1 METTMM
7 RGTTMTNN
15 GVQAGIYAR
24 KLLVVNWSLH
34 QMKLYEPFSDDG
46 SVFAGANGSG
56 KSTAFDA
63 FLTVL
68 LGSTRRTNYN
78 QASKSHSADTRNFA
92 EYVVGRRKGSS
103 QKGVR
108 EGMDFTTHI
117 VAVFW
122 DRLRKAEVTF
132 GMCCDYRSRIGAS
145 NLVPNYYFY
154 EGGLP
159 DNRFVEDGEALSVR
173 DTKLL
178 LKHLEDE
185 GVVSNLHLCESTS
198 EYNKGF
204 LARMGFSDPGY
215 FAALKNLVAI
225 GKDTRIEDFI
235 YRYLCDGRSVTTA
248 DDMNSNIDSWQQ
260 CREDLDRAIER
271 QGVIGRERERFAAW
285 HASVDERDV
294 FMRARILRQRADLAG
309 EIDALRKE
317 EDLIEAERAQLN
329 ARIVAL
335 EARAD
340 SLESER
346 QAKWDLIKNDD
357 VQRERGRLAK
367 DIERVDAEIARY
379 EDRFRDDFR
388 ILAESLAV
396 LLEARRSPDFADL
409 ACADAVR
416 RLEDALAAAVERGVG
431 LLEEGPD
438 ALNRLVDLAT
448 EAYAE
453 SQREEL
459 AVRDEHREASDRQLD
474 AMRRKSA
481 AEAGEVTRDADADA
495 LIAYLRDEAGV
506 EAACLCDA
514 IDIAPGEQG
523 WRAAVEGML
532 GRRRT
537 DLLVTPDSFARAFR
551 AYGSYRGRKTVR
563 LIDTPGVLK
572 HREKAKRVDGS
583 LAAKTVVPE
592 GRFAKVAAAYADWAL
607 GDIACCADRES
618 LLAFIKDNP
627 GRSAVT
633 ANGDCYR
640 GFSVY
645 ALPSRDRL
653 HFMIGSS
660 AREARRA
667 EDIRVAEEAIA
678 ENESLAAALS
688 DRRKLLHAI
697 KAACPDKES
706 RFARGIVSMTD
717 DYGKLA
723 SAKAEAEGMRAALAA
738 SGSGEPT
745 SVMESIR
752 ALKDEIESVRAES
765 AQCQRSLGDADRRA
779 KNAADRRER
788 CEADYANTETA
799 NVALEEGRLEE
810 AARQECMANQ
820 LKDLE
825 ERSRAKASASRECWN
840 ALVAFR
846 RDNASAVSA
855 EQVDENDCGNE
866 AWEREWSVLETNIIP
881 ERRVLFER
889 METET
894 KEGFT
899 TAIVGAL
906 RNGIVDV
913 RRTIRETNA
922 YLAECP
928 FGDIRYRFDWSKN
941 PDYAPYYD
949 MIMDPDFDNALGGLW
964 DEAFHAKHGAV
975 IDSFFDTIRD
985 SRCAETEQQRNEAL
999 VRKRAL
1005 LDYKSYLSFDMKEVR
1020 PDGSEVSLKAG
1031 LGGSSGGEQMLPFY
1045 VVLFA
1050 SMAHRCRT
1058 KKQGLDGNTL
1068 RTVLIDEA
1076 FEVVDSE
1083 RTVQA
1088 IELMQRLGLQPI
1100 LATPNERVA
1109 TFAAMTG
1116 SGFVH
1121 RNLGGAFEVSRW
1133 YDEQAEAE

>member
-1 METTMM
+1 
-7 RGTTMTNN
+7 MTNK
-15 GVQAGIYAR
+15 GVQTGIYVR

-34 QMKLYEPFSDDG
+34 QIKLYEPFSIDG

-68 LGSTRRTNYN
+68 LGSTRRSNYN

-122 DRLRKAEVTF
+122 DSLRASEVTF
-132 GMCCDYRSRIGAS
+132 GMCCDYRSRMGTNA
-145 NLVPNYYFY
+145 LVPNYYFY

-159 DNRFVEDGEALSVR
+159 DNRLVEDGEALSVR
-173 DTKLL
+173 DTKLY
-178 LKHLEDE
+178 LKHLEDQ
-185 GVVSNLHLCESTS
+185 GVISGVHLCESSS

-215 FAALKNLVAI
+215 FGALKNLVAI

-271 QGVIGRERERFAAW
+271 QSAIGQERERFAAW
-285 HASVDERDV
+285 RASEDERDILI
-294 FMRARILRQRADLAG
+294 RARVLRQRADLSA
-309 EIDALRKE
+309 EIEALRKE
-317 EDLIEAERAQLN
+317 EEEVEAERSRLN
-329 ARIVAL
+329 ARIAAL
-335 EARAD
+335 DARAN
-340 SLESER
+340 SLDSER
-346 QAKWDLIKNDD
+346 QAKWDLVRNDD

-367 DIERVDAEIARY
+367 DVERIDAEVELY
-379 EDRFRDDFR
+379 KNRFRGDFG
-388 ILAESLAV
+388 ILADNLAT
-396 LLEARRSPDFADL
+396 LQDARRSPEFAKL
-409 ACADAVR
+409 SCADSVR
-416 RLEDALAAAVERGVG
+416 RLEAALGDVVKRGAAS
-431 LLEEGPD
+431 LEEGPD
-438 ALNRLVDLAT
+438 AFGRLVGLAT
-448 EAYAE
+448 EAYREA
-453 SQREEL
+453 QREEL
-459 AVRDEHREASDRQLD
+459 EVRDRARNASDLQLE
-474 AMRRKSA
+474 AMRRKNA
-481 AEAGEVTRDADADA
+481 AEAGEAIRDVDADA

-506 EAACLCDA
+506 EAMCLCDA

-532 GRRRT
+532 GRKRT
-537 DLLVTPDSFARAFR
+537 DLLVPPDSFARAFR
-551 AYGSYRGRKTVR
+551 AYGSYRGRKNIR
-563 LIDTPGVLK
+563 LIDTPGILK
-572 HREKAKRVDGS
+572 HMGKAKRLEGS
-583 LAAKTVVPE
+583 LANKAIASK
-592 GRFAKVAAAYADWAL
+592 GRFAKAAEAYIHWAL
-607 GDIACCADRES
+607 GDISCCSDRED
-618 LLAFIKDNP
+618 LLTFIKENP
-627 GRSAVT
+627 GKSAVT
-633 ANGDCYR
+633 ADGECYR
-640 GFSVY
+640 GFAVY
-645 ALPSRDRL
+645 SLPGRDRL
-653 HFMIGSS
+653 RFMVGSS
-660 AREARRA
+660 AQEARRVD
-667 EDIRVAEEAIA
+667 EIREAQKSINANEALARSLSARQELLRSIKEACPDEKSRFAHGIA
-678 ENESLAAALS
+678 SMLDDYGRLAAA
-688 DRRKLLHAI
+688 R
-697 KAACPDKES
+697 
-706 RFARGIVSMTD
+706 
-717 DYGKLA
+717 
-723 SAKAEAEGMRAALAA
+723 AEAEGVRAALAA
-738 SGSGEPT
+738 SESGE
-745 SVMESIR
+745 SAAIMESMR
-752 ALKDEIESVRAES
+752 FLEDEVKLVRADIAE
-765 AQCQRSLGDADRRA
+765 CHHSLGEADGRARSVLERRA
-779 KNAADRRER
+779 K
-788 CEADYANTETA
+788 CEEEFANTETA
-799 NVALEEGRLEE
+799 NVGLEEGRLEE
-810 AARQECMANQ
+810 AARQECMT
-820 LKDLE
+820 KSFKELE
-825 ERSRAKASASRECWN
+825 EQSRAKAAASRECWN
-840 ALVAFR
+840 ALVTFR
-846 RDNASAVSA
+846 RDHASAVSA
-855 EQVDENDCGNE
+855 EPVDEADRGNE
-866 AWEREWSVLETNIIP
+866 AWEREWNVLETNVIP

-889 METET
+889 MEAET

-913 RRTIRETNA
+913 RKTIRETNA

-941 PDYAPYYD
+941 VDYAPYYD

-964 DEAFHAKHGAV
+964 DDAFHAKHGAV

-985 SRCAETEQQRNEAL
+985 SRCAETEQQRSEAL
-999 VRKRAL
+999 ARKRAL
-1005 LDYKSYLSFDMKEVR
+1005 LDYKSYLGFDMKEIR

-1058 KKQGLDGNTL
+1058 KKKGLDGNTL

-1100 LATPNERVA
+1100 LATPNERVG
-1109 TFAAMTG
+1109 TFASMTG
-1116 SGFVH
+1116 SGFIH

-1133 YDEQAEAE
+1133 YDEQAEAD

>member
-1 METTMM
+1 
-7 RGTTMTNN
+7 MTNK
-15 GVQAGIYAR
+15 GMRTGIYAR

-34 QMKLYEPFSDDG
+34 QMKLYEPFSIDG

-68 LGSTRRTNYN
+68 LGSTRRSNYN

-122 DRLRKAEVTF
+122 DSLRASEVTF
-132 GMCCDYRSRIGAS
+132 GMCCDYRSRIGAHA
-145 NLVPNYYFY
+145 LVPNYYFY

-159 DNRFVEDGEALSVR
+159 ENRLVEDGEALSVR
-173 DTKLL
+173 DTKIY
-178 LKHLEDE
+178 LKHLEDQ
-185 GVVSNLHLCESTS
+185 GVISNVHLCESSS

-215 FAALKNLVAI
+215 FGALKNLVAI

-271 QGVIGRERERFAAW
+271 QSAIGQERERYAAW
-285 HASVDERDV
+285 RASEDERDI
-294 FMRARILRQRADLAG
+294 FMRARILRQRADLAD
-309 EIDALRKE
+309 EIESLHKE
-317 EDLIEAERAQLN
+317 EEDIEAERSRLN
-329 ARIVAL
+329 ARIAAL
-335 EARAD
+335 EAHAD
-340 SLESER
+340 SMDSER
-346 QAKWDLIKNDD
+346 QAKWDLVKNDD

-367 DIERVDAEIARY
+367 DIERIDSEVERY
-379 EDRFRDDFR
+379 EQRFRDDFR
-388 ILAESLAV
+388 MLSENLAV
-396 LLEARRSPDFADL
+396 LHEARRSPGFAELSCSDTVQRL
-409 ACADAVR
+409 TFA
-416 RLEDALAAAVERGVG
+416 LEDVIERGMGVLG
-431 LLEEGPD
+431 EGPN
-438 ALNRLVDLAT
+438 AFGYLVDLAT
-448 EAYAE
+448 EAYQEA
-453 SQREEL
+453 QREEFVAL
-459 AVRDEHREASDRQLD
+459 DEHREASGRQLE
-474 AMRRKSA
+474 AMRRKKA
-481 AEAGEVTRDADADA
+481 AEAGEAVRDADADA
-495 LIAYLRDEAGV
+495 LIAYLRDEAGI
-506 EAACLCDA
+506 EATCLCDA

-532 GRRRT
+532 GRKRS
-537 DLLVTPDSFARAFR
+537 DLLVAPDSFARAFR

-563 LIDTPGVLK
+563 LIDTSGILK
-572 HREKAKRVDGS
+572 HGEKTKRVEGS
-583 LAAKTVVPE
+583 LAAKTVASE
-592 GRFAKVAAAYADWAL
+592 GRFAKVATAYTDWAL
-607 GDIACCADRES
+607 GDIACCADREG
-618 LLAFIKDNP
+618 LLAFIRENP
-627 GRSAVT
+627 GKSAVT

-640 GFSVY
+640 GFAVY
-645 ALPSRDRL
+645 ALAGRDRL
-653 HFMIGSS
+653 RFMIGSS
-660 AREARRA
+660 AQEARRI
-667 EDIRVAEEAIA
+667 EDIRDAEKVIA
-678 ENESLAAALS
+678 DNERLAAALS
-688 DRRKLLHAI
+688 ARQELLRSI
-697 KAACPDKES
+697 KTACPDKES
-706 RFARGIVSMTD
+706 RFARGIASMAE
-717 DYGKLA
+717 DYNKLA
-723 SAKAEAEGMRAALAA
+723 SGRAEAEGMRAALAA
-738 SGSGEPT
+738 SGSAE
-745 SVMESIR
+745 SASIMESVL
-752 ALKDEIESVRAES
+752 ALKNEIESVRAES

-779 KNAADRRER
+779 KSAAARREQ
-788 CEADYANTETA
+788 CEADLAKVEAA
-799 NVALEEGRLEE
+799 NVALEEERLEE
-810 AARQECMANQ
+810 AACRECAVNS

-840 ALVAFR
+840 ALVTFR
-846 RDNASAVSA
+846 RERSSAVSS
-855 EQVDENDCGNE
+855 EQIDETDRGNE
-866 AWEREWSVLETNIIP
+866 AWDREWCALETSVIP
-881 ERRVLFER
+881 ERRALFER
-889 METET
+889 MEAET

-922 YLAECP
+922 YLSECP
-928 FGDIRYRFDWSKN
+928 FCDIRYRFDCSKN
-941 PDYAPYYD
+941 IDYAPYYD

-964 DEAFHAKHGAV
+964 DDEFHAKHGAV

-985 SRCAETEQQRNEAL
+985 SRCAETEQQRSEAL
-999 VRKRAL
+999 ARKRAL

-1058 KKQGLDGNTL
+1058 KKKGLDGNTL

-1100 LATPNERVA
+1100 LATPNERVG
-1109 TFAAMTG
+1109 TFASMTG
-1116 SGFVH
+1116 SGFIH

-1133 YDEQAEAE
+1133 YDEQVEAD

>member
-1 METTMM
+1 
-7 RGTTMTNN
+7 MTNN
-15 GVQAGIYAR
+15 DVRAGIYAR

-34 QMKLYEPFSDDG
+34 RMKLYEPFSIDG

-68 LGSTRRTNYN
+68 LGSTRRSNYN
-78 QASKSHSADTRNFA
+78 QASKSHYADTRNFA

-122 DRLRKAEVTF
+122 DSLRSSEVTF
-132 GMCCDYRSRIGAS
+132 GMCCDYRSRIGAN

-159 DNRFVEDGEALSVR
+159 DDRFVEDGEALSVR
-173 DTKLL
+173 DTKLH
-178 LKHLEDE
+178 LKHLEDA
-185 GVVSNLHLCESTS
+185 GLISTLHLCESSS

-215 FAALKNLVAI
+215 FGALKNLVAI

-235 YRYLCDGRSVTTA
+235 YRYLCDDRSVTTA
-248 DDMNSNIDSWQQ
+248 DDMNSNIDSWQR
-260 CREDLDRAIER
+260 CREDLDRAIAR
-271 QGVIGRERERFAAW
+271 QSVIGQERERFAAW
-285 HASVDERDV
+285 RASEEERDIL
-294 FMRARILRQRADLAG
+294 MRARVLRQRADLAR
-309 EIDALRKE
+309 EIDDLRKKE
-317 EDLIEAERAQLN
+317 EDIKAERAQLN
-329 ARIVAL
+329 ARIAAL

-340 SLESER
+340 SLDSER

-357 VQRERGRLAK
+357 VQRERGRLAQ
-367 DIERVDAEIARY
+367 DVSRIDAEVEHY
-379 EDRFRDDFR
+379 ERHFHDDFR
-388 ILAESLAV
+388 MLAESLEA
-396 LLEARRSPDFADL
+396 LRKARRSPDFAKL
-409 ACADAVR
+409 ACVDAVQ
-416 RLEDALAAAVERGVG
+416 RLEAALQVVVERGVG

-438 ALNRLVDLAT
+438 ALERLVDLAT
-448 EAYAE
+448 EAYSAA
-453 SQREEL
+453 QREEF
-459 AVRDEHREASDRQLD
+459 AARDEHRAVADRQLE
-474 AMRRKSA
+474 AMRRKKA
-481 AEAGEVTRDADADA
+481 AETGEAARDADA
-495 LIAYLRDEAGV
+495 LIAYLREEAGV
-506 EAACLCDA
+506 EATCLCDA
-514 IDIAPGEQG
+514 IDIASGEQG

-532 GRRRT
+532 GRKRT
-537 DLLVTPDSFARAFR
+537 DLLVAPDSFARAFR
-551 AYGSYRGRKTVR
+551 AYGSYRGRKSVR
-563 LIDTPGVLK
+563 LIDTPGILK
-572 HREKAKRVDGS
+572 HAAKAKRAEGS
-583 LAAKTVVPE
+583 LAAKATASE
-592 GRFAKVAAAYADWAL
+592 GRFAKVATAYIDWAL

-627 GRSAVT
+627 GKSAVT

-640 GFSVY
+640 GFAVY
-645 ALPSRDRL
+645 ALPGPDRL
-653 HFMIGSS
+653 RFMIGSS
-660 AREARRA
+660 AQEARRV
-667 EDIRVAEEAIA
+667 EDIRIAEKAIA
-678 ENESLAAALS
+678 DNERLS
-688 DRRKLLHAI
+688 AVLSNRQELLHSI
-697 KAACPDKES
+697 KSACPDKES
-706 RFARGIVSMTD
+706 RFARGIASMAD
-717 DYGKLA
+717 DYIKLV
-723 SAKAEAEGMRAALAA
+723 SARAEAEGMRAALA
-738 SGSGEPT
+738 SSE
-745 SVMESIR
+745 SEESSSIMESVR

-765 AQCQRSLGDADRRA
+765 AQCQRLLGDADRRA
-779 KNAADRRER
+779 KDTEIRREQ
-788 CEADYANTETA
+788 CKADFAKTETA
-799 NVALEEGRLEE
+799 NVALDEDRLEN
-810 AARQECMANQ
+810 AARRECGANSF
-820 LKDLE
+820 KDLE
-825 ERSRAKASASRECWN
+825 ERSRAKASASGGCWN
-840 ALVAFR
+840 VLVAFR
-846 RDNASAVSA
+846 RDHASAVPT
-855 EQVDENDCGNE
+855 ERIDENDRGNE
-866 AWEREWSVLETNIIP
+866 AWEREWNALETNIIP
-881 ERRVLFER
+881 ERRMLFER
-889 METET
+889 MEIET

-985 SRCAETEQQRNEAL
+985 SRCGETEQQRSEAL
-999 VRKRAL
+999 ARKRAL

-1058 KKQGLDGNTL
+1058 KKRGIDGNTL

-1083 RTVQA
+1083 RTAQA

-1100 LATPNERVA
+1100 LATPNERVG

-1116 SGFVH
+1116 SGFIH

-1133 YDEQAEAE
+1133 YDEEAAAE

>member
-1 METTMM
+1 M
-7 RGTTMTNN
+7 RGMTMANK

-34 QMKLYEPFSDDG
+34 QMKLYEPFSIDG

-68 LGSTRRTNYN
+68 LGSTRRSNYN

-122 DRLRKAEVTF
+122 DSLRGAEVTF
-132 GMCCDYRSRIGAS
+132 GMCCDYRSRLGAG

-159 DNRFVEDGEALSVR
+159 ENRFVEDGEALSVR
-173 DTKLL
+173 DTKLH

-185 GVVSNLHLCESTS
+185 GVISNLHLCESTS

-215 FAALKNLVAI
+215 FGALKNLVAI

-271 QGVIGRERERFAAW
+271 QAAIAQERERFAAW
-285 HASVDERDV
+285 QASEDERDI
-294 FMRARILRQRADLAG
+294 FMRARVLRQRADLAG

-317 EDLIEAERAQLN
+317 EDDIEAERARLN
-329 ARIVAL
+329 ARIAVL

-340 SLESER
+340 SLDSER
-346 QAKWDLIKNDD
+346 QAKWDLVKNDD

-367 DIERVDAEIARY
+367 DIDRIDAEVKRY
-379 EDRFRDDFR
+379 MDRFGDDFAA
-388 ILAESLAV
+388 LADDSAALRA
-396 LLEARRSPDFADL
+396 ARRAPEFEQLS
-409 ACADAVR
+409 CADSVR
-416 RLEDALAAAVERGVG
+416 RLEEALEAAVERGVG

-438 ALNRLVDLAT
+438 ALDRLVGLAT
-448 EAYAE
+448 EAYREAQ
-453 SQREEL
+453 SEEL
-459 AVRDEHREASDRQLD
+459 KARDAHREASDRQME
-474 AMRRKSA
+474 AMRRKAA
-481 AEAGEVTRDADADA
+481 AEAGEAVRDADADA

-506 EAACLCDA
+506 EAVCLCDA
-514 IDIAPGEQG
+514 IDIAPGEQV

-532 GRRRT
+532 GRKRT
-537 DLLVTPDSFARAFR
+537 DLLVAPDSFARAFR
-551 AYGSYRGRKTVR
+551 AYGSYRGRKSVR
-563 LIDTPGVLK
+563 LIDTPGILK
-572 HREKAKRVDGS
+572 HMEKARRVEGS
-583 LAAKTVVPE
+583 LVAKTVASD
-592 GRFAKVAAAYADWAL
+592 GRFAKAAEAYIDWAL
-607 GDIACCADRES
+607 GDISCCADRES

-633 ANGDCYR
+633 ADGECYR
-640 GFSVY
+640 GFAVY
-645 ALPSRDRL
+645 ALPSRDRIR
-653 HFMIGSS
+653 FMVGSS
-660 AREARRA
+660 AQEARRA
-667 EDIRVAEEAIA
+667 DEIREAEKAIED
-678 ENESLAAALS
+678 NETLARALS
-688 DRRKLLHAI
+688 ARQDLLRAI
-697 KAACPDKES
+697 KAACPDGES
-706 RFARGIVSMTD
+706 RFARGIASMVD
-717 DYGKLA
+717 DYGRLA
-723 SAKAEAEGMRAALAA
+723 SARAEAEGMRAALAA
-738 SGSGEPT
+738 SGSGE
-745 SVMESIR
+745 SAAVMESVR
-752 ALKDEIESVRAES
+752 ALKDEVELVRAES
-765 AQCQRSLGDADRRA
+765 AQCQRALGDADRRA
-779 KNAADRRER
+779 KNAASRRER
-788 CEADYANTETA
+788 CEVDFAKTEVANA
-799 NVALEEGRLEE
+799 ALEEDRLEE
-810 AARQECMANQ
+810 AARQECMAKSF
-820 LKDLE
+820 KDLE
-825 ERSRAKASASRECWN
+825 EQSRAKASASRECWN
-840 ALVAFR
+840 ALVAYR
-846 RDNASAVSA
+846 REHASAVSA
-855 EQVDENDCGNE
+855 EQVDETDRGNE
-866 AWEREWSVLETNIIP
+866 AWEREWSALETSVIP

-889 METET
+889 MEAET

-913 RRTIRETNA
+913 RKTIRETNA

-964 DEAFHAKHGAV
+964 DDAFHAKHGAV
-975 IDSFFDTIRD
+975 IDGFFDTIRD

-999 VRKRAL
+999 ARKRAL

-1100 LATPNERVA
+1100 LATPNERVG
-1109 TFAAMTG
+1109 TFAALTG
-1116 SGFVH
+1116 SGFIH

-1133 YDEQAEAE
+1133 YDEQAEME

>member
-1 METTMM
+1 
-7 RGTTMTNN
+7 MTNN

-34 QMKLYEPFSDDG
+34 QMKLYEPFSVDG

-122 DRLRKAEVTF
+122 DSLRGSEVTF
-132 GMCCDYRSRIGAS
+132 GMCCDYRSRIGAG

-159 DNRFVEDGEALSVR
+159 ADRFVEDGEALSVR
-173 DTKLL
+173 DTKLH

-185 GVVSNLHLCESTS
+185 GVISNLHLCESTS

-215 FAALKNLVAI
+215 FGALKNLVAI

-271 QGVIGRERERFAAW
+271 QGVIGQERERFAAW
-285 HASVDERDV
+285 RAYEDERDIL
-294 FMRARILRQRADLAG
+294 MRARVLRQRADLAG

-317 EDLIEAERAQLN
+317 EDDIEAERAQLN
-329 ARIVAL
+329 ARIAAL

-340 SLESER
+340 SLDSER
-346 QAKWDLIKNDD
+346 QAKWDLVKNDD

-367 DIERVDAEIARY
+367 DIERIDAEVERY
-379 EDRFRDDFR
+379 EGRSRDDFR
-388 ILAESLAV
+388 MLSESLTI
-396 LLEARRSPDFADL
+396 LREARRSSDFAEL
-409 ACADAVR
+409 ACADAVQ
-416 RLEDALAAAVERGVG
+416 RLEEALEAAVEHGIG
-431 LLEEGPD
+431 LLDEGSD
-438 ALNRLVDLAT
+438 AFDRLIDLAT
-448 EAYAE
+448 EAYLEA
-453 SQREEL
+453 QREEF
-459 AVRDEHREASDRQLD
+459 AARDAHREASDRQLE
-474 AMRRKSA
+474 AMRRKKA
-481 AEAGEVTRDADADA
+481 AEAGEAARDADADA
-495 LIAYLRDEAGV
+495 LIAYLRDETGV
-506 EAACLCDA
+506 EATCLCDA

-537 DLLVTPDSFARAFR
+537 DLLVAPDSFARAFR

-563 LIDTPGVLK
+563 LIDTPGILK
-572 HREKAKRVDGS
+572 HMENSTRSEGS
-583 LAAKTVVPE
+583 LAAKTTAAE
-592 GRFAKVAAAYADWAL
+592 GRFAKAAAAYVDWAL

-640 GFSVY
+640 GFAVY
-645 ALPSRDRL
+645 ALPGRDRIR
-653 HFMIGSS
+653 FMIGSS
-660 AREARRA
+660 AQEARRA
-667 EDIRVAEEAIA
+667 EDIREAEKAIA
-678 ENESLAAALS
+678 DNESLAAALS
-688 DRRKLLHAI
+688 ARQDLLRSI

-706 RFARGIVSMTD
+706 RFARGIASMVD
-717 DYGKLA
+717 DYGRLA
-723 SAKAEAEGMRAALAA
+723 SARAEAEGMRAALGA
-738 SGSGEPT
+738 SESGE
-745 SVMESIR
+745 SAAIM
-752 ALKDEIESVRAES
+752 ESVRALKEEIEFVRTES
-765 AQCQRSLGDADRRA
+765 AQCQRALGDADRRA
-779 KNAADRRER
+779 KNAAGRRER
-788 CEADYANTETA
+788 CEADFAKTETA

-810 AARQECMANQ
+810 AARRACVGNSF
-820 LKDLE
+820 KDLE
-825 ERSRAKASASRECWN
+825 ERSRAKAAASRECWN
-840 ALVAFR
+840 ALVVFR
-846 RDNASAVSA
+846 REHAAAVSA
-855 EQVDENDCGNE
+855 EQVDEADRGNE
-866 AWEREWSVLETNIIP
+866 AWEREWNALETNVIP
-881 ERRVLFER
+881 GRRVLFER

-964 DEAFHAKHGAV
+964 DEAFHTKHGAV

-999 VRKRAL
+999 ARKRAL

-1100 LATPNERVA
+1100 LATPNERVG

-1116 SGFVH
+1116 SGFIH
-1121 RNLGGAFEVSRW
+1121 RNLGGVFEVSRW
-1133 YDEQAEAE
+1133 YDEGMEGLE